1 MRLPRS
7 LQLLLLA
14 GLAGLMTVG
23 FPGFSSATFSASTQ
37 STATV
42 RAAVDW
48 TPPTV
53 SVVSPG
59 SAVKGTTTITTNA
72 TDAETGIASVTLE
85 QLAPGAADWVA
96 VCTDTTAPYTC
107 AWSTGANT
115 AAVADGQYSLR
126 ARATDKAGY
135 ETISDSV
142 RTTVAN
148 NVLVVLAS
156 PGDAVRGTVALVT
169 SVYNAPTPNTVTV
182 EYAPAGTTNWKAI
195 CTSLTSP
202 YTCSWNTGAP
212 LAAGDYDLRSVLT
225 AGKTTTV
232 SASVEAVTVDNAAP
246 VVTMADPGTP
256 LSGTRTFT
264 ATATDAESGVA
275 GVVIQ
280 SQRSGASTWQ
290 DLCSIGV
297 DPWTCRVDTATLLDG
312 TYSFRSVATDVSG
325 NSAVSLAVT
334 NRIVDN
340 TVSSI
345 SLDVPSTLN
354 GTVTVG
360 AAASSTAGVASVRI
374 QVAPVGTSTW
384 TDLCTD
390 TTSPYAC
397 AWDTTTVI
405 DGLYDLRGILLD
417 AKGQSTTSA
426 VVGSQL
432 VDNAPLRGADV
443 QSANGGAA
451 VNRPDAGD
459 TVTLTYSEQVDLTT
473 ITSGWNGAA
482 KTVTVRFRD
491 GAVLGKTATDDTLD
505 VLSGNTAVN
514 LGSVNL
520 RRDYVKSAKMASF
533 TATMTAGTITTSTGI
548 TRTTVTLRLGAVV
561 GNGSS
566 ALKSSTATGALIWTP
581 SSAATGPQGQPC
593 STTPVSE
600 TGIADRDF

>member
-14 GLAGLMTVG
+14 GLAGLMTVA
-23 FPGFSSATFSASTQ
+23 FPGFSSATFTASTQ

-59 SAVKGTTTITTNA
+59 SAVKGTTTITVNA

-85 QLAPGAADWVA
+85 QLAPGAADWVT
-96 VCTDTTAPYTC
+96 VCTDTIAPYTC

-156 PGDAVRGTVALVT
+156 PGDAVRGTVPLVT
-169 SVYNAPTPNTVTV
+169 SVYNAPTPNTVTIQ
-182 EYAPAGTTNWKAI
+182 YALTGTTSWTNI
-195 CTSLTSP
+195 CRNISSP
-202 YTCSWNTGAP
+202 YTCSWNTAGM
-212 LAAGDYDLRSVLT
+212 AAGDYDLRSSLSYGT
-225 AGKTTTV
+225 SLSAV
-232 SASVEAVTVDNAAP
+232 SAVVDAVTVDNTAP
-246 VVTMADPGTP
+246 SATMVDPGTP
-256 LSGTRTFT
+256 VSGTRTFT
-264 ATATDAESGVA
+264 ATATDADSGVA

-280 SQRSGASTWQ
+280 SQRSGTSTWQ
-290 DLCSIGV
+290 GLCSIGV
-297 DPWTCRVDTATLLDG
+297 DPWTCRVDTTTLLDG
-312 TYSFRSVATDVSG
+312 TYSFRAVATDVAG
-325 NSAVSLAVT
+325 NVTTSATVA
-334 NRIVDN
+334 NRVVDN

-417 AKGQSTTSA
+417 AKGQSTTS
-426 VVGSQL
+426 VVVSSQL

-443 QSANGGAA
+443 QSANGGATA
-451 VNRPDAGD
+451 GRPDTGD
-459 TVTLTYSEQVDLTT
+459 TVTFTYSEQVDLTT
-473 ITSGWNGAA
+473 ITSGWNGAS
-482 KTVTVRFRD
+482 KSVTVRFRD
-491 GAVLGKTATDDTLD
+491 GASVGKSSTDDTLD
-505 VLSGNTAVN
+505 VQLGNAAVN

-520 RRDYVKSAKMASF
+520 RGDYVKAGKSASF
-533 TATMTAGTITTSTGI
+533 NATMTAGTVTTSTGI

-566 ALKSSTATGALIWTP
+566 ALKSSTATGSLIWTP
-581 SSAATGPQGQPC
+581 SSAVTGPQGRPC

-600 TGIADRDF
+600 TGTADQDF